1 MTSGTGGPEAK
12 DIPDAV
18 LWHEGMLL
26 GPQHFQLA
34 SRRIEQLVAYVAA
47 AALPYRWGLRRLS
60 IAASRLAEGS
70 FEIETLE
77 GVMPDGLVVCH
88 PLEDAEPLAFDLA
101 TDGELLRKGTGT
113 LHLAVLAQR
122 AGLRIDPETNLGRYG
137 QHSHA
142 AVADEF
148 DEDGRVEVAF
158 LRPALSLIL
167 TAEGQEPPL
176 KFTTLP
182 LAKIGIED
190 GRFVA
195 RPFAPPHLAVD
206 RHSALHK
213 LVGDA
218 VAKLRDKA
226 ATRSEYLKTSGI
238 GGFSLEA
245 AQLRALVAPLP
256 RLEAMID
263 HGASHPYDLYLALA
277 DAIGALSC
285 LGGLTVPQKLP
296 DYVHA
301 DPLPGFRTL
310 IDRLQLLIDQLEER
324 FDKYLFENLGDGRFR
339 LELQAPWLT
348 RHLHVQLF
356 AGATQPLWQVEQWA
370 RRALIGDQDRMP
382 QIREARA
389 QGASRTLI
397 ERAEE
402 IDLVR
407 TSDAV
412 LLRIPLRTPSEP
424 NGLQLGND
432 RMLEIQAEIPQDA
445 SGRPDKIILYVE
457 KPKGMAGQP

>member
-34 SRRIEQLVAYVAA
+34 SRRTEQLVAYLAA
-47 AALPYRWGLRRLS
+47 AALPYRWGLRHLS
-60 IAASRLAEGS
+60 FPASRLAEGS
-70 FEIETLE
+70 FEIEALE

-88 PLEDAEPLAFDLA
+88 PLGDAAPLTFNLV
-101 TDGELLRKGTGT
+101 TDGELLRSGMGT
-113 LHLAVLAQR
+113 LHLAVLTQR
-122 AGLRIDPETNLGRYG
+122 AGLRIDPETKRGRYG
-137 QHSHA
+137 QHSHP

-158 LRPALSLIL
+158 LRPALGLIL

-182 LAKIGIED
+182 LARIGMED
-190 GRFVA
+190 GRYVA
-195 RPFAPPHLAVD
+195 LPFAPPHLAVD

-256 RLEAMID
+256 KLEAMID
-263 HGASHPYDLYLALA
+263 HGASHPFDLYLALA

-285 LGGLTVPQKLP
+285 LGGLMVPQKLP

-356 AGATQPLWQVEQWA
+356 AGATQPLWLVEQWA
-370 RRALIGDQDRMP
+370 RRALIGDRDRMQ

-389 QGASRTLI
+389 LGANRTLI

-412 LLRIPLRTPSEP
+412 LLRIPLRTPAEP
-424 NGLQLGND
+424 NGLQLGD
-432 RMLEIQAEIPQDA
+432 ERMLEIQAEIPQDA

-457 KPKGMAGQP
+457 KPKGTADQA